1 MPVGHA
7 DSDNQTQNPPFVR
20 WLPLRSCSPP
30 PLFTRFP
37 VVAWPISAKLP
48 FPVSPR
54 QMLVWL
60 NLFLYFPLVSRP
72 TFHVLCANR
81 FLRVYS
87 VAITAAH
94 LNLIHKALPPLRL
107 RNLTRILC
115 SRLFPQEIG
124 KETPWTKPVDY
135 AAEWKNLERLQLWG
149 KIGTLG
155 PFTEKGGRVENQTSG
170 ELTAVIRLFRHSQGW
185 TGAAIGREDGI

>member
-1 MPVGHA
+1 MKVASSVQAKRNAGRSRRFRQSNAEPTFRPVITA
-7 DSDNQTQNPPFVR
+7 PIMFSTSFVYPIPR
-20 WLPLRSCSPP
+20 GSLANIRKTTFSR
-30 PLFTRFP
+30 FTPSNARM
-37 VVAWPISAKLP
+37 AES
-48 FPVSPR
+48 
-54 QMLVWL
+54 
-60 NLFLYFPLVSRP
+60 FLYFPLVSRP

-107 RNLTRILC
+107 RNLTRIFC

-135 AAEWKNLERLQLWG
+135 AAE
-149 KIGTLG
+149 
-155 PFTEKGGRVENQTSG
+155 
-170 ELTAVIRLFRHSQGW
+170 
-185 TGAAIGREDGI
+185 